1 MIADDFYRQIID
13 IFARSPKERHLG
25 MMKLHEQVV
34 RDYIAAVQK
43 VSEQDSIRPVSI
55 GSDSRTL
62 AEIIAHIAEWE
73 RFGIMAA
80 GDILAGLDHPRTV
93 TDVRGFVDTDGRAID
108 FTDVHEFNAY
118 QRQKNSTWSWL
129 QLQRDAIDYATT
141 LYSLF
146 AYPNLLT
153 AERLER
159 TKPHRKKLRNG
170 EILDNTTMGWCLW
183 VIYLDHEAV
192 EHAKELNLP
201 LNPQNE
207 FV

>member
-13 IFARSPKERHLG
+13 IFASPPKERHAE
-25 MMKLHEQVV
+25 MVKLHGQVV
-34 RDYIAAVQK
+34 SDYITAVQK
-43 VSEQDSIRPVSI
+43 LSEQDAIRPVSI
-55 GSDSRTL
+55 GSDNRTL

-80 GDILAGLDHPRTV
+80 GDILAGLNHPRMV
-93 TDVRGFVDTDGRAID
+93 TDVRGFVDTDGQTLD
-108 FTDVHEFNAY
+108 FVDVHEFNAY
-118 QRQKNSTWSWL
+118 QQQKYATWSWP
-129 QLQRDAIDYATT
+129 QLQKDAIDYAST

-159 TKPHRKKLRNG
+159 SKPHQKKLRNG

-192 EHAKELNLP
+192 EHATELKLP
-201 LNPQNE
+201 FSP
-207 FV
+207 